1 MIPQQWTS
9 PCGNSCTHKYAAL
22 TQIPWRVFCK
32 KGCDTDGDSL
42 EDCLNDCNEICYKDP
57 VIKDHQW
64 SAYIDR
70 SPGQDDNSEEC
81 FNACITG
88 CSFKVYILNANLGS
102 SNIHL
107 LHLQYWCSFSSDLS
121 KNDTFQCITQ
131 DEYQSPDEKK
141 GIDAGLI

>member
-1 MIPQQWTS
+1 MLGPES
-9 PCGNSCTHKYAAL
+9 AVYSYLREEPVKEKYSML
-22 TQIPWRVFCK
+22 
-32 KGCDTDGDSL
+32 
-42 EDCLNDCNEICYKDP
+42 
-57 VIKDHQW
+57 
-64 SAYIDR
+64 
-70 SPGQDDNSEEC
+70 
-81 FNACITG
+81 
-88 CSFKVYILNANLGS
+88 VYILNANLGS